1 MTTTG
6 LDGGSLRPDAT
17 INKPGHVCHV
27 GPGEAC
33 QDLDD
38 NDEPTGE
45 RMHAFHA
52 GRVFG
57 PSPIVVRHTGRTN
70 ADGGGIFEQVEL
82 DSDEAAE

>member
-6 LDGGSLRPDAT
+6 LDGGPLSPDDPINRPC
-17 INKPGHVCHV
+17 HVCHA
-27 GPGEAC
+27 GLGEAC

-45 RMHAFHA
+45 RMCAFHA

-57 PSPIVVRHTGRTN
+57 PGTGRTN
-70 ADGGGIFEQVEL
+70 ADGGGIFELVER
-82 DSDEAAE
+82 SDGEVQG

>member
-6 LDGGSLRPDAT
+6 LDGGPLSPDDPINRPC
-17 INKPGHVCHV
+17 HVCHA

-57 PSPIVVRHTGRTN
+57 PGPIVVRHTGRTN
-70 ADGGGIFEQVEL
+70 ADGVGIFEQVEL
-82 DSDEAAE
+82 DSGETSE